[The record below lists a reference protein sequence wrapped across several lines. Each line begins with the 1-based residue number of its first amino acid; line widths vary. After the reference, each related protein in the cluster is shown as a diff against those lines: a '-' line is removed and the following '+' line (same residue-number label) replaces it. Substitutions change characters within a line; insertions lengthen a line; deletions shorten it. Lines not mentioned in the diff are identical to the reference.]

1 MFLVSLKN
9 YTNPVV
15 AGGRVFYG
23 WVPCQ
28 TGNQR
33 RTKFVELS
41 KYDQIGSLH
50 PAGPRVAWLR
60 SGTLNTVG
68 SELVKMKIS
77 RFFPIKKI

>member
-1 MFLVSLKN
+1 MFSVSLKN

-15 AGGRVFYG
+15 AGGRGFYG

-50 PAGPRVAWLR
+50 PALVPGWL
-60 SGTLNTVG
+60 G
-68 SELVKMKIS
+68 SDLGHLTQLAAN
-77 RFFPIKKI
+77 